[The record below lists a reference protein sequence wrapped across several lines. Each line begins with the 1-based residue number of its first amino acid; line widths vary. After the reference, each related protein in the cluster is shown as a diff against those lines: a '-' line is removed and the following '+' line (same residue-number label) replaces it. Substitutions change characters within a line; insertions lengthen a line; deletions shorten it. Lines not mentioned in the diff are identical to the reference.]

1 MNTELNT
8 EFQIAKHF
16 RDGWQAETRIA
27 LEGGRHLSITTRKG
41 TRGLRTSAQA
51 YRLENGFMT
60 YALFGDYSKTLSQSP
75 ARCTEKAVSELHR
88 QALARLAEIKA
99 EVAAFYAAKGE

>member
-27 LEGGRHLSITTRKG
+27 LEGGRHLSITTRK
-41 TRGLRTSAQA
+41 TSRGLRTNAQA
-51 YRLENGFMT
+51 YRIENGFMMFVM
-60 YALFGDYSKTLSQSP
+60 FGDYAKTLAQST
-75 ARCTEKAVSELHR
+75 ARCTEKAVADQHR
-88 QALARLAEIKA
+88 QALGQLDTIKA
-99 EVAAFYAAKGE
+99 EVLAFYAAKEE